1 MKFGDIHST
10 SLQNNKYTIDITE
23 DNTFTVGSS
32 DNRKYDLLMNPT
44 NLKHSYKALRISV
57 KGNAYREVV
66 LIGDECTC
74 VQDNCAILEDDVLT
88 VLLNNHITQI
98 NVAALEIV
106 GGYDLDIFGTTFA
119 IYRMVDG
126 YLIYGEIEI
135 IKLDN
140 SFNIVWKFSGKD
152 IFVSVSGKNAFELT
166 EESIRLYDFEDNFYE
181 LNFDGNMV
189 NHEDKD

>member
-1 MKFGDIHST
+1 MAYEDTFGT
-10 SLQNNKYTIDITE
+10 VLQNDKYFIEITE
-23 DNTFTVGSS
+23 DNTFTIASA

-57 KGNAYREVV
+57 KGNAYREIV

-74 VQDNCAILEDDVLT
+74 AQDNCAILEDDVLT

-98 NVAALEIV
+98 NIAALEIV
-106 GGYDLDIFGTTFA
+106 GGYDFDVFGTTFA

-166 EESIRLYDFEDNFYE
+166 AESIKLYDFEDNFYE
-181 LNFDGNMV
+181 LDFDGNMV

>member
-1 MKFGDIHST
+1 MLHEDTCGTI
-10 SLQNNKYTIDITE
+10 LQNDRYTIDITE
-23 DNTFTVGSS
+23 DNTFTIDST

-44 NLKHSYKALRISV
+44 ELKHSYKALRISV
-57 KGNAYREVV
+57 KGNVNQEIV
-66 LIGDECTC
+66 LIGDCLTF
-74 VQDNCAILEDDVLT
+74 VQENCAILEDNILT

-98 NVAALEIV
+98 NMETLEIV
-106 GGYDLDIFGTTFA
+106 GGYEIDVFGTTFA

-140 SFNIVWKFSGKD
+140 NFNIVWNFSGKD

-166 EESIRLYDFEDNFYE
+166 AESIKLYDFEDNFYE
-181 LNFDGNMV
+181 LDFDGNIV
-189 NHEDKD
+189 NHVDKN

>member
-1 MKFGDIHST
+1 MAYEDTFGT
-10 SLQNNKYTIDITE
+10 VLQNDKFFIEITE
-23 DNTFTVGSS
+23 DNTFTIGSS
-32 DNRKYDLLMNPT
+32 DNRKHDLLMNPT

-57 KGNAYREVV
+57 KGNVNREVV

-98 NVAALEIV
+98 NIAALEIV
-106 GGYDLDIFGTTFA
+106 GGYDLDVFGTTFA

-166 EESIRLYDFEDNFYE
+166 AESIRLYDFEDNFYE
-181 LNFDGNMV
+181 LDFDGNIK
-189 NHEDKD
+189 NS

>member
-1 MKFGDIHST
+1 MAYEDTFGT
-10 SLQNNKYTIDITE
+10 VLQNDKFFIEITE
-23 DNTFTVGSS
+23 DNTFTIASS

-57 KGNAYREVV
+57 KGNVNREIV

-74 VQDNCAILEDDVLT
+74 TQDNCAILEDDVLT

-106 GGYDLDIFGTTFA
+106 GGYDLDVFGTTFA

-166 EESIRLYDFEDNFYE
+166 AESIRLYDFEDNFYE
-181 LNFDGNMV
+181 LDFDGNMV